1 MEDYREY
8 FPIVD
13 EKIFLNHAATSPLP
27 LPTLNAMKDVLD
39 KRRYAMY
46 KIDVSSIFDKAREL
60 VAKFINCSS
69 GEIAFLQNT
78 SQALNIVANGL
89 RLNSNNTIVTDDI
102 EFPSVSYP
110 WLNRGDVEVKFV
122 KNSDGMIPLN
132 RLLDEVD
139 LNTRVIA
146 ISHVIYS
153 SGYRFD
159 LKRLRKLI
167 GNKIIL
173 CIDAIQSLGAIP
185 IDVRDI
191 GIDVLASAAYK
202 WLLGPIGI
210 SILYINRRL
219 FEEIKPTIVGWFSS
233 RNIEEASF
241 NPLEIKYATDARR
254 YMSGNIS
261 PIPLIGLLKSLEFIM
276 EIGINNIAES
286 IRKIT
291 THLIDRLSEFKN
303 IRIYTPREWS
313 MRAGIISFKIIDKNN
328 EKIVEKL
335 AEKNIIVSHRMFGI
349 RVSPHFYNTIDEID
363 KFVKELE
370 KHI

>member
-1 MEDYREY
+1 MEDFRDY

-27 LPTLNAMKDVLD
+27 LSTLNAMKEVLD
-39 KRRYAMY
+39 KRRYAMC
-46 KIDVSSIFDKAREL
+46 KIDTSSIFDETREL
-60 VAKFINCSS
+60 VAKLINCSS

-89 RLNSNNTIVTDDI
+89 KLNSNNTIVTDDI

-110 WLNRGDVEVKFV
+110 WLNRGDVRVKFA
-122 KNSDGMIPLN
+122 KSSDGIVSLK

-139 LNTRVIA
+139 SNTRVIA

-159 LKRLRKLI
+159 LKEIRKCI
-167 GNKIIL
+167 GKNIIL

-185 IDVRDI
+185 VDVRDM
-191 GIDVLASAAYK
+191 GIDVLASATYK
-202 WLLGPIGI
+202 WLLGPLGI
-210 SILYINRRL
+210 SILYISRK
-219 FEEIKPTIVGWFSS
+219 FFGEIRPTIVGWLSS
-233 RNIEEASF
+233 KNMEEF
-241 NPLEIKYATDARR
+241 NPLSIEYAVDARR

-276 EIGINNIAES
+276 EIGIDNIS
-286 IRKIT
+286 RNIRKIT
-291 THLIDRLSEFKN
+291 SYLIDRLNEFSNVK
-303 IRIYTPREWS
+303 IYTPKEWS
-313 MRAGIISFKIIDKNN
+313 RRAGIVSFKIIGKNN

-349 RVSPHFYNTIDEID
+349 RVSPHFYNTLDEID
-363 KFVKELE
+363 IFVKELE
-370 KHI
+370 RHI